1 MQKII
6 EINNLNITYGNKKLF
21 ENYSLQ
27 INQGETLGI
36 YAPTGKGKT
45 TLLNYIAQN
54 YYKIIKISYAY
65 QDNRLLLNKTVL
77 QNINF
82 IIPKDKQKNKI
93 IKDTNNKIEL
103 LLQDLELQN
112 KKNTPCKFL
121 SGGEQQRVN
130 LARAFAFEPDLFLL
144 DEPFSAQDIEHKK
157 QICSIIKNQII
168 ENIFEKYYKENDVEL
183 PNKPLQNFIRF
194 GGMPQRMDYDLEE
207 DIKEYLKS
215 IKIRQYSLI
224 PIIENASYVTI
235 GKTTA
240 GSSST
245 ASSTATSASYLV
257 KVTVNAL
264 NIRKGPGTNYGT
276 NGTIAN
282 KGTYTITETQNGF
295 GKLKS
300 GAGWI
305 CLDYTKRV

>member
-6 EINNLNITYGNKKLF
+6 EINNLNITFGNKKLF

-77 QNINF
+77 QNIKF

-130 LARAFAFEPDLFLL
+130 HARAFAFEPDLLLL

-168 ENIFEKYYKENDVEL
+168 EKNKTMILVSHSQDEL
-183 PNKPLQNFIRF
+183 KNLCK
-194 GGMPQRMDYDLEE
+194 
-207 DIKEYLKS
+207 
-215 IKIRQYSLI
+215 KI
-224 PIIENASYVTI
+224 
-235 GKTTA
+235 
-240 GSSST
+240 
-245 ASSTATSASYLV
+245 
-257 KVTVNAL
+257 
-264 NIRKGPGTNYGT
+264 
-276 NGTIAN
+276 
-282 KGTYTITETQNGF
+282 ITF
-295 GKLKS
+295 
-300 GAGWI
+300 
-305 CLDYTKRV
+305 

>member
-6 EINNLNITYGNKKLF
+6 EINNLNITFGNKKLF

-103 LLQDLELQN
+103 LFQDLELQN

-130 LARAFAFEPDLFLL
+130 LARAFAFEPELLLL

-168 ENIFEKYYKENDVEL
+168 EKNKTMILVSHSQDEL
-183 PNKPLQNFIRF
+183 KNLCK
-194 GGMPQRMDYDLEE
+194 
-207 DIKEYLKS
+207 
-215 IKIRQYSLI
+215 KI
-224 PIIENASYVTI
+224 
-235 GKTTA
+235 
-240 GSSST
+240 
-245 ASSTATSASYLV
+245 
-257 KVTVNAL
+257 
-264 NIRKGPGTNYGT
+264 
-276 NGTIAN
+276 
-282 KGTYTITETQNGF
+282 ITF
-295 GKLKS
+295 
-300 GAGWI
+300 
-305 CLDYTKRV
+305 

>member
-6 EINNLNITYGNKKLF
+6 KINNLNITYGNKKLF

-130 LARAFAFEPDLFLL
+130 LARAFAFEPELLLL

-168 ENIFEKYYKENDVEL
+168 EKNKAMILVSHSQDEL
-183 PNKPLQNFIRF
+183 KNLCK
-194 GGMPQRMDYDLEE
+194 
-207 DIKEYLKS
+207 
-215 IKIRQYSLI
+215 KI
-224 PIIENASYVTI
+224 
-235 GKTTA
+235 
-240 GSSST
+240 
-245 ASSTATSASYLV
+245 
-257 KVTVNAL
+257 
-264 NIRKGPGTNYGT
+264 
-276 NGTIAN
+276 
-282 KGTYTITETQNGF
+282 ITF
-295 GKLKS
+295 
-300 GAGWI
+300 
-305 CLDYTKRV
+305 

>member
-6 EINNLNITYGNKKLF
+6 EINNLNITFGNKKLF

-130 LARAFAFEPDLFLL
+130 LTRAFAFEPELLLL

-168 ENIFEKYYKENDVEL
+168 EKNKTMILVSHSRDEL
-183 PNKPLQNFIRF
+183 KNLCK
-194 GGMPQRMDYDLEE
+194 
-207 DIKEYLKS
+207 
-215 IKIRQYSLI
+215 KI
-224 PIIENASYVTI
+224 
-235 GKTTA
+235 
-240 GSSST
+240 
-245 ASSTATSASYLV
+245 
-257 KVTVNAL
+257 
-264 NIRKGPGTNYGT
+264 
-276 NGTIAN
+276 
-282 KGTYTITETQNGF
+282 ITF
-295 GKLKS
+295 
-300 GAGWI
+300 
-305 CLDYTKRV
+305 

>member
-6 EINNLNITYGNKKLF
+6 EINNLNITFGNKKLF

-130 LARAFAFEPDLFLL
+130 LARAFAFEPELLLL

-168 ENIFEKYYKENDVEL
+168 EKNKTMILVSHSQGEL
-183 PNKPLQNFIRF
+183 KNLCK
-194 GGMPQRMDYDLEE
+194 
-207 DIKEYLKS
+207 
-215 IKIRQYSLI
+215 KI
-224 PIIENASYVTI
+224 
-235 GKTTA
+235 
-240 GSSST
+240 
-245 ASSTATSASYLV
+245 
-257 KVTVNAL
+257 
-264 NIRKGPGTNYGT
+264 
-276 NGTIAN
+276 
-282 KGTYTITETQNGF
+282 ITF
-295 GKLKS
+295 
-300 GAGWI
+300 
-305 CLDYTKRV
+305 

>member
-6 EINNLNITYGNKKLF
+6 EINNLNITFGNKKLF

-103 LLQDLELQN
+103 LLQDLELQS

-157 QICSIIKNQII
+157 QICSIIKNQIV
-168 ENIFEKYYKENDVEL
+168 EKNKTMILVSHSRDEL
-183 PNKPLQNFIRF
+183 KNLCK
-194 GGMPQRMDYDLEE
+194 
-207 DIKEYLKS
+207 
-215 IKIRQYSLI
+215 KI
-224 PIIENASYVTI
+224 
-235 GKTTA
+235 
-240 GSSST
+240 
-245 ASSTATSASYLV
+245 
-257 KVTVNAL
+257 
-264 NIRKGPGTNYGT
+264 
-276 NGTIAN
+276 
-282 KGTYTITETQNGF
+282 ITF
-295 GKLKS
+295 
-300 GAGWI
+300 
-305 CLDYTKRV
+305 

>member
-6 EINNLNITYGNKKLF
+6 EINNLNITFGNKKLF

-65 QDNRLLLNKTVL
+65 QDNRLLLNKTVF

-130 LARAFAFEPDLFLL
+130 LARAFAFEPELLLL

-168 ENIFEKYYKENDVEL
+168 EKNKTMILVSHSQDEL
-183 PNKPLQNFIRF
+183 KNLCK
-194 GGMPQRMDYDLEE
+194 
-207 DIKEYLKS
+207 
-215 IKIRQYSLI
+215 KI
-224 PIIENASYVTI
+224 
-235 GKTTA
+235 
-240 GSSST
+240 
-245 ASSTATSASYLV
+245 
-257 KVTVNAL
+257 
-264 NIRKGPGTNYGT
+264 
-276 NGTIAN
+276 
-282 KGTYTITETQNGF
+282 ITF
-295 GKLKS
+295 
-300 GAGWI
+300 
-305 CLDYTKRV
+305 

>member
-6 EINNLNITYGNKKLF
+6 EINNLNITFGNKKLF

-103 LLQDLELQN
+103 LFQDLELQN

-130 LARAFAFEPDLFLL
+130 LARAFAFEPELLLL

-168 ENIFEKYYKENDVEL
+168 EKNKTMILVSHSRDEL
-183 PNKPLQNFIRF
+183 KNLCK
-194 GGMPQRMDYDLEE
+194 
-207 DIKEYLKS
+207 
-215 IKIRQYSLI
+215 KI
-224 PIIENASYVTI
+224 
-235 GKTTA
+235 
-240 GSSST
+240 
-245 ASSTATSASYLV
+245 
-257 KVTVNAL
+257 
-264 NIRKGPGTNYGT
+264 
-276 NGTIAN
+276 
-282 KGTYTITETQNGF
+282 ITF
-295 GKLKS
+295 
-300 GAGWI
+300 
-305 CLDYTKRV
+305 

>member
-6 EINNLNITYGNKKLF
+6 EINNLNITFGNKKLF

-130 LARAFAFEPDLFLL
+130 IERAFAFEPELLLL

-168 ENIFEKYYKENDVEL
+168 EKNKTMILVSHSQDEL
-183 PNKPLQNFIRF
+183 KNLCK
-194 GGMPQRMDYDLEE
+194 
-207 DIKEYLKS
+207 
-215 IKIRQYSLI
+215 KI
-224 PIIENASYVTI
+224 
-235 GKTTA
+235 
-240 GSSST
+240 
-245 ASSTATSASYLV
+245 
-257 KVTVNAL
+257 
-264 NIRKGPGTNYGT
+264 
-276 NGTIAN
+276 
-282 KGTYTITETQNGF
+282 ITF
-295 GKLKS
+295 
-300 GAGWI
+300 
-305 CLDYTKRV
+305 

>member
-6 EINNLNITYGNKKLF
+6 EINNLNITFGNKKLF

-65 QDNRLLLNKTVL
+65 QDNRLLLSKTVL

-130 LARAFAFEPDLFLL
+130 LARAFAFEPELLLL

-168 ENIFEKYYKENDVEL
+168 EKNKTMILVSHSQDEL
-183 PNKPLQNFIRF
+183 KNLCK
-194 GGMPQRMDYDLEE
+194 
-207 DIKEYLKS
+207 
-215 IKIRQYSLI
+215 KI
-224 PIIENASYVTI
+224 
-235 GKTTA
+235 
-240 GSSST
+240 
-245 ASSTATSASYLV
+245 
-257 KVTVNAL
+257 
-264 NIRKGPGTNYGT
+264 
-276 NGTIAN
+276 
-282 KGTYTITETQNGF
+282 ITF
-295 GKLKS
+295 
-300 GAGWI
+300 
-305 CLDYTKRV
+305 

>member
-6 EINNLNITYGNKKLF
+6 EINNLNITFWNKKLF

-168 ENIFEKYYKENDVEL
+168 EKNKTMILVSHSQDV
-183 PNKPLQNFIRF
+183 
-194 GGMPQRMDYDLEE
+194 
-207 DIKEYLKS
+207 LKNLCK
-215 IKIRQYSLI
+215 KI
-224 PIIENASYVTI
+224 
-235 GKTTA
+235 
-240 GSSST
+240 
-245 ASSTATSASYLV
+245 
-257 KVTVNAL
+257 
-264 NIRKGPGTNYGT
+264 
-276 NGTIAN
+276 
-282 KGTYTITETQNGF
+282 ITF
-295 GKLKS
+295 
-300 GAGWI
+300 
-305 CLDYTKRV
+305 

>member
-130 LARAFAFEPDLFLL
+130 LARAFAFEPELLLL

-168 ENIFEKYYKENDVEL
+168 EKNKTMILVSHSQDEL
-183 PNKPLQNFIRF
+183 KNLCK
-194 GGMPQRMDYDLEE
+194 
-207 DIKEYLKS
+207 
-215 IKIRQYSLI
+215 KI
-224 PIIENASYVTI
+224 
-235 GKTTA
+235 
-240 GSSST
+240 
-245 ASSTATSASYLV
+245 
-257 KVTVNAL
+257 
-264 NIRKGPGTNYGT
+264 
-276 NGTIAN
+276 
-282 KGTYTITETQNGF
+282 ITF
-295 GKLKS
+295 
-300 GAGWI
+300 
-305 CLDYTKRV
+305 

>member
-1 MQKII
+1 MQNII

-130 LARAFAFEPDLFLL
+130 LARAFAFEPELLLL
-144 DEPFSAQDIEHKK
+144 DEPFSAQDIEHTK

-168 ENIFEKYYKENDVEL
+168 EKNKTMILVSHSQDEL
-183 PNKPLQNFIRF
+183 KNLCK
-194 GGMPQRMDYDLEE
+194 
-207 DIKEYLKS
+207 
-215 IKIRQYSLI
+215 KI
-224 PIIENASYVTI
+224 
-235 GKTTA
+235 
-240 GSSST
+240 
-245 ASSTATSASYLV
+245 
-257 KVTVNAL
+257 
-264 NIRKGPGTNYGT
+264 
-276 NGTIAN
+276 
-282 KGTYTITETQNGF
+282 ITF
-295 GKLKS
+295 
-300 GAGWI
+300 
-305 CLDYTKRV
+305 

>member
-65 QDNRLLLNKTVL
+65 QDNRLFLNKTVL

-168 ENIFEKYYKENDVEL
+168 EKNKTMILVSHSQDEL
-183 PNKPLQNFIRF
+183 KNLCK
-194 GGMPQRMDYDLEE
+194 
-207 DIKEYLKS
+207 
-215 IKIRQYSLI
+215 KI
-224 PIIENASYVTI
+224 
-235 GKTTA
+235 
-240 GSSST
+240 
-245 ASSTATSASYLV
+245 
-257 KVTVNAL
+257 
-264 NIRKGPGTNYGT
+264 
-276 NGTIAN
+276 
-282 KGTYTITETQNGF
+282 ITF
-295 GKLKS
+295 
-300 GAGWI
+300 
-305 CLDYTKRV
+305 

>member
-6 EINNLNITYGNKKLF
+6 EINNLNITFGNKKLF

-65 QDNRLLLNKTVL
+65 QDNRLLLNKTIL

-130 LARAFAFEPDLFLL
+130 LARAFAFEPELLLL

-168 ENIFEKYYKENDVEL
+168 EKNKTMILVSHSQDEL
-183 PNKPLQNFIRF
+183 KKLC
-194 GGMPQRMDYDLEE
+194 
-207 DIKEYLKS
+207 K
-215 IKIRQYSLI
+215 KI
-224 PIIENASYVTI
+224 
-235 GKTTA
+235 
-240 GSSST
+240 
-245 ASSTATSASYLV
+245 
-257 KVTVNAL
+257 
-264 NIRKGPGTNYGT
+264 
-276 NGTIAN
+276 
-282 KGTYTITETQNGF
+282 ITF
-295 GKLKS
+295 
-300 GAGWI
+300 
-305 CLDYTKRV
+305 

>member
-6 EINNLNITYGNKKLF
+6 EINNLNITFGNKKLF

-130 LARAFAFEPDLFLL
+130 LARAFAFEPELLLL

-157 QICSIIKNQII
+157 QICSIIKNQIV
-168 ENIFEKYYKENDVEL
+168 EKNKTMILVSHSQDEL
-183 PNKPLQNFIRF
+183 KNLCK
-194 GGMPQRMDYDLEE
+194 
-207 DIKEYLKS
+207 
-215 IKIRQYSLI
+215 KI
-224 PIIENASYVTI
+224 
-235 GKTTA
+235 
-240 GSSST
+240 
-245 ASSTATSASYLV
+245 
-257 KVTVNAL
+257 
-264 NIRKGPGTNYGT
+264 
-276 NGTIAN
+276 
-282 KGTYTITETQNGF
+282 ITF
-295 GKLKS
+295 
-300 GAGWI
+300 
-305 CLDYTKRV
+305 

>member
-6 EINNLNITYGNKKLF
+6 EINNLNITFGNKKLF

-130 LARAFAFEPDLFLL
+130 LARAFAFEPELLLL

-168 ENIFEKYYKENDVEL
+168 EKNKTMILVSHSQDELKNLCKKIIIF
-183 PNKPLQNFIRF
+183 
-194 GGMPQRMDYDLEE
+194 
-207 DIKEYLKS
+207 
-215 IKIRQYSLI
+215 
-224 PIIENASYVTI
+224 
-235 GKTTA
+235 
-240 GSSST
+240 
-245 ASSTATSASYLV
+245 
-257 KVTVNAL
+257 
-264 NIRKGPGTNYGT
+264 
-276 NGTIAN
+276 
-282 KGTYTITETQNGF
+282 
-295 GKLKS
+295 
-300 GAGWI
+300 
-305 CLDYTKRV
+305 

>member
-6 EINNLNITYGNKKLF
+6 EINNLNITFGNKKLF

-130 LARAFAFEPDLFLL
+130 LARAFAFEPELLLL

-168 ENIFEKYYKENDVEL
+168 EKNKTMILVSHSQDEL
-183 PNKPLQNFIRF
+183 KNLCK
-194 GGMPQRMDYDLEE
+194 
-207 DIKEYLKS
+207 
-215 IKIRQYSLI
+215 KI
-224 PIIENASYVTI
+224 
-235 GKTTA
+235 
-240 GSSST
+240 
-245 ASSTATSASYLV
+245 
-257 KVTVNAL
+257 
-264 NIRKGPGTNYGT
+264 
-276 NGTIAN
+276 
-282 KGTYTITETQNGF
+282 ITF
-295 GKLKS
+295 
-300 GAGWI
+300 
-305 CLDYTKRV
+305 

>member
-6 EINNLNITYGNKKLF
+6 EINNLNITFGNKKLF

-82 IIPKDKQKNKI
+82 IIQKDKQKNKI

-130 LARAFAFEPDLFLL
+130 LARAFAFEPELLLL

-168 ENIFEKYYKENDVEL
+168 EKNKTMILVSHSQDEL
-183 PNKPLQNFIRF
+183 KNLCK
-194 GGMPQRMDYDLEE
+194 
-207 DIKEYLKS
+207 
-215 IKIRQYSLI
+215 KI
-224 PIIENASYVTI
+224 
-235 GKTTA
+235 
-240 GSSST
+240 
-245 ASSTATSASYLV
+245 
-257 KVTVNAL
+257 
-264 NIRKGPGTNYGT
+264 
-276 NGTIAN
+276 
-282 KGTYTITETQNGF
+282 ITF
-295 GKLKS
+295 
-300 GAGWI
+300 
-305 CLDYTKRV
+305 

>member
-6 EINNLNITYGNKKLF
+6 EINDLNITFGNKKLF

-130 LARAFAFEPDLFLL
+130 LARAFAFEPELLLL

-168 ENIFEKYYKENDVEL
+168 EKNKTMILVSHSQDEL
-183 PNKPLQNFIRF
+183 KNLCK
-194 GGMPQRMDYDLEE
+194 
-207 DIKEYLKS
+207 
-215 IKIRQYSLI
+215 KI
-224 PIIENASYVTI
+224 
-235 GKTTA
+235 
-240 GSSST
+240 
-245 ASSTATSASYLV
+245 
-257 KVTVNAL
+257 
-264 NIRKGPGTNYGT
+264 
-276 NGTIAN
+276 
-282 KGTYTITETQNGF
+282 ITF
-295 GKLKS
+295 
-300 GAGWI
+300 
-305 CLDYTKRV
+305 

>member
-6 EINNLNITYGNKKLF
+6 EINNLNITFGNKKLF

-65 QDNRLLLNKTVL
+65 QDNRLLLNKTIL

-130 LARAFAFEPDLFLL
+130 LARAFAFEPELLLL

-168 ENIFEKYYKENDVEL
+168 EKNKTMILVSHSQGEL
-183 PNKPLQNFIRF
+183 KNLCK
-194 GGMPQRMDYDLEE
+194 
-207 DIKEYLKS
+207 
-215 IKIRQYSLI
+215 KI
-224 PIIENASYVTI
+224 
-235 GKTTA
+235 
-240 GSSST
+240 
-245 ASSTATSASYLV
+245 
-257 KVTVNAL
+257 
-264 NIRKGPGTNYGT
+264 
-276 NGTIAN
+276 
-282 KGTYTITETQNGF
+282 ITF
-295 GKLKS
+295 
-300 GAGWI
+300 
-305 CLDYTKRV
+305 

>member
-130 LARAFAFEPDLFLL
+130 LARAFAFEPDLLLL

-168 ENIFEKYYKENDVEL
+168 EKNKTMILVSHSQDEL
-183 PNKPLQNFIRF
+183 KNLCK
-194 GGMPQRMDYDLEE
+194 
-207 DIKEYLKS
+207 
-215 IKIRQYSLI
+215 KI
-224 PIIENASYVTI
+224 
-235 GKTTA
+235 
-240 GSSST
+240 
-245 ASSTATSASYLV
+245 
-257 KVTVNAL
+257 
-264 NIRKGPGTNYGT
+264 
-276 NGTIAN
+276 
-282 KGTYTITETQNGF
+282 ITF
-295 GKLKS
+295 
-300 GAGWI
+300 
-305 CLDYTKRV
+305 

>member
-6 EINNLNITYGNKKLF
+6 EINNLNITFGNKKLF

-54 YYKIIKISYAY
+54 SYKIIKISYAY

-130 LARAFAFEPDLFLL
+130 LARAFSFEPELLLL

-168 ENIFEKYYKENDVEL
+168 EKNKTMILVSHSQDEL
-183 PNKPLQNFIRF
+183 KNLCK
-194 GGMPQRMDYDLEE
+194 
-207 DIKEYLKS
+207 
-215 IKIRQYSLI
+215 KI
-224 PIIENASYVTI
+224 
-235 GKTTA
+235 
-240 GSSST
+240 
-245 ASSTATSASYLV
+245 
-257 KVTVNAL
+257 
-264 NIRKGPGTNYGT
+264 
-276 NGTIAN
+276 
-282 KGTYTITETQNGF
+282 ITF
-295 GKLKS
+295 
-300 GAGWI
+300 
-305 CLDYTKRV
+305 

>member
-130 LARAFAFEPDLFLL
+130 LARAFSFEPELLLL

-168 ENIFEKYYKENDVEL
+168 EKNKTMILVSHSQDEL
-183 PNKPLQNFIRF
+183 KNLCK
-194 GGMPQRMDYDLEE
+194 
-207 DIKEYLKS
+207 
-215 IKIRQYSLI
+215 KI
-224 PIIENASYVTI
+224 
-235 GKTTA
+235 
-240 GSSST
+240 
-245 ASSTATSASYLV
+245 
-257 KVTVNAL
+257 
-264 NIRKGPGTNYGT
+264 
-276 NGTIAN
+276 
-282 KGTYTITETQNGF
+282 ITF
-295 GKLKS
+295 
-300 GAGWI
+300 
-305 CLDYTKRV
+305 

>member
-6 EINNLNITYGNKKLF
+6 EINNLNITFGNKKLF

-130 LARAFAFEPDLFLL
+130 LARAFAFEPELLLL

-157 QICSIIKNQII
+157 QIYSIIKNQII
-168 ENIFEKYYKENDVEL
+168 EKNKTMILVSHSQDEL
-183 PNKPLQNFIRF
+183 KNLCK
-194 GGMPQRMDYDLEE
+194 
-207 DIKEYLKS
+207 
-215 IKIRQYSLI
+215 KI
-224 PIIENASYVTI
+224 
-235 GKTTA
+235 
-240 GSSST
+240 
-245 ASSTATSASYLV
+245 
-257 KVTVNAL
+257 
-264 NIRKGPGTNYGT
+264 
-276 NGTIAN
+276 
-282 KGTYTITETQNGF
+282 ITF
-295 GKLKS
+295 
-300 GAGWI
+300 
-305 CLDYTKRV
+305 

>member
-1 MQKII
+1 MQKIL
-6 EINNLNITYGNKKLF
+6 EINNLNITFGNKKLF

-130 LARAFAFEPDLFLL
+130 LARAFAFEPDLLLL

-168 ENIFEKYYKENDVEL
+168 EKNKTMILVSHSQDEL
-183 PNKPLQNFIRF
+183 KNLCK
-194 GGMPQRMDYDLEE
+194 
-207 DIKEYLKS
+207 
-215 IKIRQYSLI
+215 KI
-224 PIIENASYVTI
+224 
-235 GKTTA
+235 
-240 GSSST
+240 
-245 ASSTATSASYLV
+245 
-257 KVTVNAL
+257 
-264 NIRKGPGTNYGT
+264 
-276 NGTIAN
+276 
-282 KGTYTITETQNGF
+282 ITF
-295 GKLKS
+295 
-300 GAGWI
+300 
-305 CLDYTKRV
+305 

>member
-6 EINNLNITYGNKKLF
+6 EINNLNITFGNKKLF

-27 INQGETLGI
+27 INQGEILGI

-45 TLLNYIAQN
+45 TLLNHIAQN

-130 LARAFAFEPDLFLL
+130 LARAFAFEPELLLL

-168 ENIFEKYYKENDVEL
+168 EKNKTMILVSHSQDEL
-183 PNKPLQNFIRF
+183 KNLCK
-194 GGMPQRMDYDLEE
+194 
-207 DIKEYLKS
+207 
-215 IKIRQYSLI
+215 KI
-224 PIIENASYVTI
+224 
-235 GKTTA
+235 
-240 GSSST
+240 
-245 ASSTATSASYLV
+245 
-257 KVTVNAL
+257 
-264 NIRKGPGTNYGT
+264 
-276 NGTIAN
+276 
-282 KGTYTITETQNGF
+282 ITF
-295 GKLKS
+295 
-300 GAGWI
+300 
-305 CLDYTKRV
+305 

>member
-130 LARAFAFEPDLFLL
+130 LARAFAFEPELLLL

-168 ENIFEKYYKENDVEL
+168 EKNKTMILVSHSQDEL
-183 PNKPLQNFIRF
+183 KKLC
-194 GGMPQRMDYDLEE
+194 
-207 DIKEYLKS
+207 K
-215 IKIRQYSLI
+215 KI
-224 PIIENASYVTI
+224 
-235 GKTTA
+235 
-240 GSSST
+240 
-245 ASSTATSASYLV
+245 
-257 KVTVNAL
+257 
-264 NIRKGPGTNYGT
+264 
-276 NGTIAN
+276 
-282 KGTYTITETQNGF
+282 ITF
-295 GKLKS
+295 
-300 GAGWI
+300 
-305 CLDYTKRV
+305 

>member
-6 EINNLNITYGNKKLF
+6 EINNLNITFGNKKLF

-130 LARAFAFEPDLFLL
+130 LARAFSFEPELLLL

-168 ENIFEKYYKENDVEL
+168 EKNKTMILVSHSQDEL
-183 PNKPLQNFIRF
+183 KNLCK
-194 GGMPQRMDYDLEE
+194 
-207 DIKEYLKS
+207 
-215 IKIRQYSLI
+215 KI
-224 PIIENASYVTI
+224 
-235 GKTTA
+235 
-240 GSSST
+240 
-245 ASSTATSASYLV
+245 
-257 KVTVNAL
+257 
-264 NIRKGPGTNYGT
+264 
-276 NGTIAN
+276 
-282 KGTYTITETQNGF
+282 ITF
-295 GKLKS
+295 
-300 GAGWI
+300 
-305 CLDYTKRV
+305 

>member
-6 EINNLNITYGNKKLF
+6 EINNLNITFGNKKLF

-27 INQGETLGI
+27 INHGETLGI

-130 LARAFAFEPDLFLL
+130 LARAFAFEPELLLL

-168 ENIFEKYYKENDVEL
+168 EKNKTMILVSHSQDEL
-183 PNKPLQNFIRF
+183 KNLCK
-194 GGMPQRMDYDLEE
+194 
-207 DIKEYLKS
+207 
-215 IKIRQYSLI
+215 KI
-224 PIIENASYVTI
+224 
-235 GKTTA
+235 
-240 GSSST
+240 
-245 ASSTATSASYLV
+245 
-257 KVTVNAL
+257 
-264 NIRKGPGTNYGT
+264 
-276 NGTIAN
+276 
-282 KGTYTITETQNGF
+282 ITF
-295 GKLKS
+295 
-300 GAGWI
+300 
-305 CLDYTKRV
+305 

>member
-6 EINNLNITYGNKKLF
+6 EINNLNITFGNKKLF

-103 LLQDLELQN
+103 LLQDLELQH

-168 ENIFEKYYKENDVEL
+168 EKNKTMILVSHSQDEL
-183 PNKPLQNFIRF
+183 KNLCK
-194 GGMPQRMDYDLEE
+194 
-207 DIKEYLKS
+207 
-215 IKIRQYSLI
+215 KI
-224 PIIENASYVTI
+224 
-235 GKTTA
+235 
-240 GSSST
+240 
-245 ASSTATSASYLV
+245 
-257 KVTVNAL
+257 
-264 NIRKGPGTNYGT
+264 
-276 NGTIAN
+276 
-282 KGTYTITETQNGF
+282 ITF
-295 GKLKS
+295 
-300 GAGWI
+300 
-305 CLDYTKRV
+305 